1 MVRDGFN
8 YFSFWA
14 IFCPFTPLN
23 SPRNQNFEKMKTM
36 PGDVKSKLVVKSKLP
51 PRSGCTLEAVEP
63 HP

>member
-1 MVRDGFN
+1 MVHDGCN
-8 YFSFWA
+8 YFSFWG

-51 PRSGCTLEAVEP
+51 P
-63 HP
+63 

>member
-1 MVRDGFN
+1 MVRDGCN

-23 SPRNQNFEKMKTM
+23 NPRNQNFEKMKTM

-51 PRSGCTLEAVEP
+51 PRSGSSLEAVEP